1 MWYIFVVQEVAP
13 AFGDIKSAA
22 VVENNVT
29 PTCKEAGSYDS
40 VIYCGICKEELSRE
54 TKIVAALGH
63 SKTIDAA
70 VAPTCI
76 KTGLTEGS
84 HCLRCNEVLVAQ
96 EEVAALDH
104 YYQVKS
110 DISNYWTECVC
121 GDQTAKE
128 EHCGGAADETHRAIC
143 EVCGTEYGDFIVI
156 KNEDTSGCA
165 SSVITSL
172 YGLLVLGGFALFLK
186 KHQE

>member
-1 MWYIFVVQEVAP
+1 MVC
-13 AFGDIKSAA
+13 
-22 VVENNVT
+22 T
-29 PTCKEAGSYDS
+29 M
-40 VIYCGICKEELSRE
+40 CGKGLIRE
-54 TKIVAALGH
+54 TVTVPALGH
-63 SKTIDAA
+63 TEVIDAA
-70 VAPTCI
+70 VAPTCAT
-76 KTGLTEGS
+76 TGLTEGS
-84 HCLRCNEVLVAQ
+84 HCSRCNEVLVAQ

-128 EHCGGAADETHRAIC
+128 EHCGGVADETHRAIC

-172 YGLLVLGGFALFLK
+172 YGLLVLGGFALFF
-186 KHQE
+186 